1 MLELVDAIDQ
11 GTQSTRF
18 VLYDS
23 HCRVIAKHAKAIK
36 SVHPFVVMRATSAT
50 DRGGTGCFG
59 WETWSSIRV
68 SSPASQMVILDFVR
82 STRNGI
88 GVEMNHDW
96 RSASSRPGLAQRKFE
111 RQRGAMEPA
120 ERMPAEKA
128 PG

>member
-1 MLELVDAIDQ
+1 MISSSDLFFRVCVDTSLI
-11 GTQSTRF
+11 
-18 VLYDS
+18 
-23 HCRVIAKHAKAIK
+23 KAIK

-50 DRGGTGCFG
+50 DGGGTGCFV

-96 RSASSRPGLAQRKFE
+96 RSASSRPRLAQRKFE
-111 RQRGAMEPA
+111 RQRGAMEPSRKECLPRKLQA
-120 ERMPAEKA
+120 E
-128 PG
+128 